1 MLLDKWIVDGVFEP
15 NHVSRKPTKEEWKDP
30 RFCHLHNYVQHATAE
45 CWALYRLMHHKI
57 KEGTLKLS
65 QLEVQR
71 NPLPNHKGK
80 GVTTVAICANSGE
93 DKEERTSL
101 PAATI
106 TTL

>member
-1 MLLDKWIVDGVFEP
+1 MLFDKWIVNGVFEP
-15 NHVSRKPTKEEWKDP
+15 NHVSRKPTKEEQKDP
-30 RFCHLHNYVQHATAE
+30 RFCHLHNYVQHATTE
-45 CWALYRLMHHKI
+45 CWALHRLVHHKI
-57 KEGTLKLS
+57 KEGTLELS

-80 GVTTVAICANSGE
+80 EVTVVVICANSGK

>member
-30 RFCHLHNYVQHATAE
+30 RFCHQHNYVQHATAE

-57 KEGTLKLS
+57 TEGTLELS
-65 QLEVQR
+65 QLKVQR

-80 GVTTVAICANSGE
+80 GVTAVAICANSGE
-93 DKEERTSL
+93 DKEERTL
-101 PAATI
+101 LLAATI